1 MIQKRCPVEAG
12 DDAEALKARIVFYF
26 SNNDPIYSIF
36 SNNDPIWRR
45 SKLVLCSIFS
55 NNDPIWRR
63 SKLVC
68 RVSKAQLSLRQ
79 SNYS

>member
-45 SKLVLCSIFS
+45 SKLV
-55 NNDPIWRR
+55 
-63 SKLVC
+63 C